1 MNKLIRCNSSV
12 STTNLAIKKM
22 HAGKV
27 NHEDLYA
34 EYYVIENVNHMV
46 SGAVMN
52 DICYGKKVFDELA
65 DELMQTNARI
75 PAPLSHPT
83 AEDGSFMDANDPLTF
98 LGHNIGAFD
107 ADWRVNGDKLVS
119 NTYIPVDA
127 IENPKE
133 QGVWLSERVKNQKPI
148 DRSTGL
154 YLDIDSN
161 ANGIGT
167 DGEPYEGNVTR
178 ILELNHSALLN
189 PETQPGA
196 KSNIEG
202 IGMFTNK
209 AGDKCDIEYIDLMV
223 NASTPAMSLPLAPKG
238 TPFDKESAMARI
250 KEYTG
255 SKDKPSTNYRK
266 FFLEF
271 DQGDADN
278 FESYNGLFA
287 DIIGGVPH
295 AVDEALNDYVDDKY
309 AQAYRTRFEKLYNN
323 SDIGVMHK
331 AINALKGLIVND
343 NEKGYNTNRGEHPCK
358 PTNNEDSNMDRK
370 KMQEMMKNAGMSYSD
385 DMSDDDM
392 MKKMNEAM
400 KKGAM
405 GDKVDGTENMSGKEA
420 NMGGDGYQVGNAKE
434 LFASPEFATVISTAV
449 NAAVKP
455 LQDQI
460 NANANQ
466 ELESLADKVASLDIG
481 IDKDAAKT
489 MSTNSL
495 TSILAKNGHVG
506 FNAAGSQYNNS
517 DFSLT
522 NMEAID

>member
-1 MNKLIRCNSSV
+1 MNKLIRCNSQV
-12 STTNLAIKKM
+12 STVNLAIKKM

-34 EYYVIENVNHMV
+34 EYYVIEGVSHMV
-46 SGAVMN
+46 IDSVMN
-52 DICYGKKVFDELA
+52 EINYDKKSSVRLA
-65 DELMQTNARI
+65 DELMKTNARI

-83 AEDGSFMDANDPLTF
+83 DEAGGFMDANDPITF

-107 ADWRVNGDKLVS
+107 TDWRVNGDKLVS

-127 IENPKE
+127 IENPKPQAE
-133 QGVWLSERVKNQKPI
+133 WLAERVKNQKPI

-154 YLDIDSN
+154 YLEIDYNKS
-161 ANGIGT
+161 GVGR
-167 DGEPYEGNVTR
+167 DGEPYTAEVVKV
-178 ILELNHSALLN
+178 LELNHSALLD
-189 PETQPGA
+189 PSVEPGA
-196 KSNIEG
+196 KNSIEG

-209 AGDKCDIEYIDLMV
+209 AGDKCDIEDIDLMV

-250 KEYTG
+250 KDYTG

-309 AQAYRTRFEKLYNN
+309 AQAYRARFEKLYNN
-323 SDIGVMHK
+323 SDTGIIHK

-343 NEKGYNTNRGEHPCK
+343 NEKGYNTSRGEHPCK

-405 GDKVDGTENMSGKEA
+405 GDKADGTENMGGKES
-420 NMGGDGYQVGNAKE
+420 NMGGDGYQVGNAKSFTLE
-434 LFASPEFATVISTAV
+434 DITTAV
-449 NAAVKP
+449 NAAVDAKVKP

-466 ELESLADKVASLDIG
+466 KLESLADDVVSLDIG
-481 IDKDAAKT
+481 IDKDATKT
-489 MSTNSL
+489 MSANLL

-506 FNAAGSQYNNS
+506 FNAAGSFNSNS